1 MFDLSADRNFPEF
14 LGSKKKPR
22 RKLDLVTGKFDKSRK
37 NMVDD
42 DGIFVVDNEESKP
55 PVDEVDDLFG
65 IWDLELGP
73 DQVVSS
79 EGNISVKSLAPFNS
93 DWPKLLDSE
102 DAKED
107 GRELLQGA
115 TSGSGV
121 PKLSPDLG
129 GGRRGDGG
137 RAERVPAPSVGQNTN
152 LKTIPRGRYGGLRS
166 RGVSGDHG
174 RGGNSREEILDFPLS

>member
-1 MFDLSADRNFPEF
+1 MHEVES
-14 LGSKKKPR
+14 
-22 RKLDLVTGKFDKSRK
+22 
-37 NMVDD
+37 VDQRSV
-42 DGIFVVDNEESKP
+42 GAGCMAESSEP
-55 PVDEVDDLFG
+55 PVVEVESVDSRNVGTDLFG
-65 IWDLELGP
+65 IRNLELG
-73 DQVVSS
+73 S
-79 EGNISVKSLAPFNS
+79 ENS

-174 RGGNSREEILDFPLS
+174 RGGNSREEILDFLLS

>member
-1 MFDLSADRNFPEF
+1 
-14 LGSKKKPR
+14 
-22 RKLDLVTGKFDKSRK
+22 
-37 NMVDD
+37 MVDD
-42 DGIFVVDNEESKP
+42 DGIFVVDEEAKPLVHEVESVDQRSVGTDCTAELSEP
-55 PVDEVDDLFG
+55 PVAEVESVDSRNVGTDLFG
-65 IWDLELGP
+65 IRDLELG
-73 DQVVSS
+73 S
-79 EGNISVKSLAPFNS
+79 ENS

-137 RAERVPAPSVGQNTN
+137 WAERVPAPSVGQNTN

-174 RGGNSREEILDFPLS
+174 LGGNSREEILDFPLS

>member
-14 LGSKKKPR
+14 LGSKKKPG

-42 DGIFVVDNEESKP
+42 DGIFVVDEEAKP
-55 PVDEVDDLFG
+55 LMDEVESVDSRNVGTDLFG
-65 IWDLELGP
+65 IRDLELG
-73 DQVVSS
+73 S
-79 EGNISVKSLAPFNS
+79 ENS

-137 RAERVPAPSVGQNTN
+137 QAEQVPVPGVGQNTN

>member
-14 LGSKKKPR
+14 LGSKKKPG

-121 PKLSPDLG
+121 PKLSPDPDG
-129 GGRRGDGG
+129 ERRGDGG
-137 RAERVPAPSVGQNTN
+137 QAEQVPVPGVGQNQDVSTTVGGTISFVYIF
-152 LKTIPRGRYGGLRS
+152 LKKN
-166 RGVSGDHG
+166 SGAY
-174 RGGNSREEILDFPLS
+174 

>member
-1 MFDLSADRNFPEF
+1 MFDLSAGLGQLATGTKRTRAAEF
-14 LGSKKKPR
+14 LGSKKKPG
-22 RKLDLVTGKFDKSRK
+22 RKLDLVTGQFDESRK
-37 NMVDD
+37 KMVDD

-79 EGNISVKSLAPFNS
+79 EGNISVKSLAPFDS
-93 DWPKLLDSE
+93 DWSKLLDSE
-102 DAKED
+102 HAKED

-137 RAERVPAPSVGQNTN
+137 RAEQVPAPSVGQNTN

-166 RGVSGDHG
+166 RDVVEIVG
-174 RGGNSREEILDFPLS
+174 RRS